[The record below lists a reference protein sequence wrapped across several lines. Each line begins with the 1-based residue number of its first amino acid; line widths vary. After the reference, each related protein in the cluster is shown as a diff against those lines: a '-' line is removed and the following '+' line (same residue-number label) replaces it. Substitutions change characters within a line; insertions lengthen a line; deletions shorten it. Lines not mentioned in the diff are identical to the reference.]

1 MNNRTPY
8 VTPFGF
14 LDFMFWSLVI
24 CAVLGVMLLTF
35 MAATGDQKNGNGPM
49 RTVSAQ
55 TTEPAYV
62 VRPEEGA
69 TFV

>member
-1 MNNRTPY
+1 
-8 VTPFGF
+8 
-14 LDFMFWSLVI
+14 MFWSLVI